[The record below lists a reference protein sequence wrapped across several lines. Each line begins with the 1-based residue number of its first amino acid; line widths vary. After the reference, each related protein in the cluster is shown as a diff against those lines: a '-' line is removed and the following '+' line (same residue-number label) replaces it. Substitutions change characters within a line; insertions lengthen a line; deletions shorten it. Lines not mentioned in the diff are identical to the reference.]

1 MQAMVTI
8 THNNRCAE
16 MLATIR
22 RGPFAR
28 PTALEKIEYLFTRVP
43 VRESR
48 KNLEKHPL
56 EHVLS
61 YQRRVHACKQNF
73 LSRGKRTPL
82 GIVQDYW
89 DRTEAQARGSLH
101 AHILT
106 WFQPRR
112 PPSHWEKLPPV
123 DKRTPGVDGKQRPA
137 DQPVPLLQRY
147 QEDSLY
153 QMAEIARISG
163 EMPRA
168 NILSDDVKFGGY
180 DCESLRVAGLARA
193 VLVRLGYCHTC
204 SPNYCLLNRQCCRF
218 FFPWP
223 QA

>member
-1 MQAMVTI
+1 M
-8 THNNRCAE
+8 
-16 MLATIR
+16 
-22 RGPFAR
+22 
-28 PTALEKIEYLFTRVP
+28 
-43 VRESR
+43 
-48 KNLEKHPL
+48 
-56 EHVLS
+56 
-61 YQRRVHACKQNF
+61 
-73 LSRGKRTPL
+73 
-82 GIVQDYW
+82 
-89 DRTEAQARGSLH
+89 
-101 AHILT
+101 
-106 WFQPRR
+106 
-112 PPSHWEKLPPV
+112 